1 MRTSATAL
9 EVSTEGLPPAIRKPA
24 SALAATF
31 GREDVVGQ
39 LRAALGTSEAG
50 AWNPDINKA
59 ARVLTEINASDYHG
73 GVPRERQR
81 RMDRSGWVV
90 MPDRILTFAEERVR
104 ADAQRIEKEMERAHG
119 TSEGETIRYVIWAGM
134 GGSGEIVRAISQSPA
149 VAAAAKRRAKIF
161 VLDSSGPV
169 SLGGVLDQIVR
180 LEAKREPAPGKGR
193 EKWDALLT
201 RALRH
206 TLVLGVSMGMTSEE
220 PVINMTALEEI
231 FSKRPGFTASQVG
244 AHFWAM
250 TLEGSTLHEFLKVK
264 GWGDHRIALQLDG
277 ENRSTLSGRNSYG
290 SRVGLLPFAFLGVPI
305 RPYVAAQAAP
315 KFTDAERL
323 AAFELSAAL
332 VAAEARGFTQPTFL
346 LPDAYQPAGFWL
358 MQQMEESLGKD
369 GRHVMKVDI
378 GSAERLKTLPPA
390 KNARQ
395 RRIFIHVRPAGV
407 PDVNTRLAARLAK
420 QGYPVVEV
428 RLPEGEGPLGSLP
441 TLLHMWTHVV
451 LGVGYLWDID
461 TVGQYY
467 VEMYKK
473 YVQLFILESMAK
485 GGFGEFQFENVN
497 TPAATQAK
505 QKWLRRPE
513 RRTGAFT
520 DTQPW
525 QALVKTPHQAAFDG
539 LTLYYEGLLGAKPR
553 YKPADLSRALRSIG
567 APALGKADAAQVYAA
582 WLKLSA
588 RDAKTTYAE
597 VTHYGDLA
605 QSKAGQD
612 RAAELGALAR
622 DVFEKIL
629 GITTHVVEGPRDNHS
644 RLEMST
650 AGRNEGLI
658 TLLTSSLEP
667 LKADYVSPDGD
678 PDSVDGFLQQL
689 LAGYPAEYLPMQT
702 LATFRSYLDHKR
714 RVVLIAGD
722 LTPERLAKFRKQVL
736 KHLKG

>member
-1 MRTSATAL
+1 MKTAATAL
-9 EVSTEGLPPAIRKPA
+9 EVRTEGLPPALRKPA
-24 SALAATF
+24 AALAATF
-31 GREDVVGQ
+31 TSEDVVAQ
-39 LRAALGTSEAG
+39 LRAALAGSEAG

-59 ARVLTEINASDYHG
+59 ARILTEINAADYHG

-90 MPDRILTFAEERVR
+90 MPDRILTFAEDRVR
-104 ADAQRIEKEMERAHG
+104 ADAQRIEREIAKAHG
-119 TSEGETIRYVIWAGM
+119 GGEGESIRYVIWAGM
-134 GGSGEIVRAISQSPA
+134 GGSGEIVRAISTSPS
-149 VAAAAKRRAKIF
+149 VLAAAKRRVRIF
-161 VLDSSGPV
+161 VLDSSGAV
-169 SLGGVLDQIVR
+169 SLGGVLDQIIR
-180 LEAKREPAPGKGR
+180 LEARREPVAGKGR

-231 FSKRPGFTASQVG
+231 FSRRSGLTPSQIG

-277 ENRSTLSGRNSYG
+277 ENRSTLSGRNSYN

-315 KFTDAERL
+315 RFTDAERQR
-323 AAFELSAAL
+323 AFELSAVIA
-332 VAAEARGFTQPTFL
+332 AAEARGLTQPTFL
-346 LPDAYQPAGFWL
+346 LPDAYMPAGFWL

-369 GRHVMKVDI
+369 GRHVLKVDV
-378 GSAERLKTLPPA
+378 ATPARLKKRPPV
-390 KNARQ
+390 KGSRE
-395 RRIFIHVRPAGV
+395 RRLFIHVRPAEGK
-407 PDVNTRLAARLAK
+407 DTNAGLAAKLAR
-420 QGYPVVEV
+420 QGHPVVEV
-428 RLPEGEGPLGSLP
+428 RLPAGEGPLGSLP
-441 TLLHMWTHVV
+441 TLLHLWTHTVF
-451 LGVGYLWDID
+451 GIGYLWDID

-473 YVQLFILESMAK
+473 YVQLFILESMSK
-485 GGFGEFQFENVN
+485 GGFGDFQFENVN

-505 QKWLRRPE
+505 QRWLRRPE
-513 RRTGAFT
+513 RATGAFT
-520 DTQPW
+520 DTEPW
-525 QALVKTPHQAAFDG
+525 KALVSSPHQATFDG
-539 LTLYYEGLLGAKPR
+539 LTLYYEGLLGPAPR
-553 YKPADLSRALRSIG
+553 YKAQDLNRALKALG

-588 RDAKTTYAE
+588 RDAKTSYAE
-597 VTHYGDLA
+597 LTCYGDLV
-605 QSKAGQD
+605 QTKAGQE
-612 RAAELGALAR
+612 RAAELATFAE
-622 DVFEKIL
+622 DIFEKKL
-629 GITTHVVEGPRDNHS
+629 GLSAHAIEGPRDNHS

-650 AGRNEGLI
+650 ASRNEGLV

-667 LKADYVSPDGD
+667 LKAGFASPSTDAD
-678 PDSVDGFLQQL
+678 NLDGFLQQL
-689 LAGYPAEYLPMQT
+689 LASYPPEYLPMQT

-722 LTPERLAKFRKQVL
+722 LTADRLAAFRKKVA
-736 KHLKG
+736 KYIK